1 MKVIR
6 QLRGSKGRMYEKKVI
21 PRVISQA
28 CCTRNYLHFVVSLCF
43 LPLPQPHVIL
53 MGLITHVHRYG
64 TTALP
69 CSSHIA
75 IQSSLTY
82 TKKFLCKKV
91 SFLEHSM
98 RFLCDVFPFSQAS
111 CHFYGTAVL
120 PWRPH
125 NIIRDSVQYIQLCIM
140 FVVNICVITICVLL
154 YIIHVLL

>member
-1 MKVIR
+1 M
-6 QLRGSKGRMYEKKVI
+6 I
-21 PRVISQA
+21 PRVISKA
-28 CCTRNYLHFVVSLCF
+28 CSTRNYIHFVVSLCF

-53 MGLITHVHRYG
+53 MGLITRVNSVHRYG
-64 TTALP
+64 MTTLP
-69 CSSHIA
+69 CISHIA

-82 TKKFLCKKV
+82 IKKFLCKKV

-125 NIIRDSVQYIQLCIM
+125 NTIIDSVQYIQLCIM
-140 FVVNICVITICVLL
+140 FVVNICVITICALL
-154 YIIHVLL
+154 CIIYTLL